1 MQKRLSIYIALFFF
15 SFLAFSQ
22 SDISTVVAYWGEVSS
37 HTVAA
42 DQLVTLNRIVVE
54 DTIKQRR
61 VSEIQKFRFIV
72 QPVLS
77 GPVQVAETFGSF
89 LSSQMKGF
97 LLNPQHGDR
106 IIVTD
111 IYANVAGEGLRKI
124 PAALVFIVE

>member
-1 MQKRLSIYIALFFF
+1 MFIF

-42 DQLVTLNRIVVE
+42 DQLVTLNRIVVQ

-61 VSEIQKFRFIV
+61 VSEIQKFRLIV

-77 GPVQVAETFGSF
+77 GPVQVAEAFGSL

-97 LLNPQHGDR
+97 LSNPQHGDR

-111 IYANVAGEGLRKI
+111 IYADVNGEGLRKI